1 MQNSQSGDEV
11 AGRPIQES
19 SSNALISVIAK
30 KDVLSIGLNLQ
41 GIITQFTHFEATDDI
56 QKFISE
62 IS

>member
-30 KDVLSIGLNLQ
+30 KDVLSIGLNAAGDHHSIYTLR
-41 GIITQFTHFEATDDI
+41 
-56 QKFISE
+56 SNR
-62 IS
+62 